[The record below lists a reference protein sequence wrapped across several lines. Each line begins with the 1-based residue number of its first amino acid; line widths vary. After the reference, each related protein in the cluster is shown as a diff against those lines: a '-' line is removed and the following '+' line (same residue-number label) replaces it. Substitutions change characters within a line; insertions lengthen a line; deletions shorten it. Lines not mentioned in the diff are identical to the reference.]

1 MIVKYTQLRLRPA
14 DKRLREKVGDLSDLR
29 ESLKKNGQIH
39 DLLVD
44 EKWVVRIGTRRYLAM
59 RNIIQDVKVDQR
71 TEFSEDEWV
80 ILEAEENIRRRD
92 FDTIEEVLALKRSK
106 EAWERLHP
114 ETKAGAKGLKII
126 KKNQSDTTDVLEK
139 PKLEVEE
146 KEPEP
151 RMTEQ
156 GFLVDLPEPPAQSFT
171 EHMAKKKGVSR
182 RTIERKIELADAI
195 TEKKIDKETVEK
207 IRKKEISQHKV
218 MQKLKKEEAENKRL
232 AEIVRKRNE
241 EAKKKTKKAKVVFK
255 KPEPTIKADLYKKV
269 WMCEECAKA
278 DVRHCPDCSKGFI
291 VCKKS
296 ANLPFKDLNAE
307 ACLDIEKP

>member
-1 MIVKYTQLRLRPA
+1 MIVKYTQLRLRSA
-14 DKRLREKVGDLSDLR
+14 DKRLRTQVGDLDNLR

-44 EKWVVRIGTRRYLAM
+44 ERWVVRIGTRRYLAM
-59 RNIIQDVKVDQR
+59 RNIIQDVKVEQR
-71 TEFSEDEWV
+71 TELSEDEWV
-80 ILEAEENIRRRD
+80 ILEAEENIQRRN
-92 FDTIEEVLALKRSK
+92 FDTIEEVMALKKSK

-114 ETKAGAKGLKII
+114 ESKKDVIGGHVKAFNAKQK
-126 KKNQSDTTDVLEK
+126 SATDNLSEAKSKLDVEVKQPEK
-139 PKLEVEE
+139 PKKEVVKPVE
-146 KEPEP
+146 
-151 RMTEQ
+151 
-156 GFLVDLPEPPAQSFT
+156 SFSS
-171 EHMAKKKGVSR
+171 HMAKKTGVSE
-182 RTIERKIELADAI
+182 RTIRRKIELADAI
-195 TEKKIDKETVEK
+195 VEKKIDEETIEK
-207 IRKKEISQHKV
+207 IRKKEISQHKA
-218 MQKLKKEEAENKRL
+218 MQKLKKEEEENKRL

-255 KPEPTIKADLYKKV
+255 KPEPVIKADLYKKV